1 MLHTGLLKEEVM
13 NRVVNMTLNNVF
25 QMLLSSNS
33 KMNLSVETFGKLSL
47 CFFQLNMSNISFY
60 LHFTVAV
67 YQIFKKFN
75 GPVSEDGTNRL
86 TGIQHVNIVLL
97 IWSSSKWR
105 THLVSH
111 LFLCR
116 TEQLTHSC
124 CWVHLASVSKWNV
137 GYWLLLLM
145 KWGERGSTPFHC
157 VIILFAFQSSA
168 GT

>member
-1 MLHTGLLKEEVM
+1 M
-13 NRVVNMTLNNVF
+13 VNMTLNNVF

-97 IWSSSKWR
+97 I
-105 THLVSH
+105 
-111 LFLCR
+111 
-116 TEQLTHSC
+116 
-124 CWVHLASVSKWNV
+124 
-137 GYWLLLLM
+137 
-145 KWGERGSTPFHC
+145 
-157 VIILFAFQSSA
+157 
-168 GT
+168 